1 MPSEDL
7 NRIDAEL
14 RQQYANF
21 TDKFVVTEESLA
33 GLRSG
38 GGMS

>member
-1 MPSEDL
+1 MPAEDL
-7 NRIDAEL
+7 QRIDPEL